1 MAYIYQIIN
10 DINNKIYI
18 GKTESSIEKRFQE
31 HCRDCQKSRCEKRP
45 LYAAMNK
52 YGIEHFHISLIE
64 ETNFPE
70 EREKYWIEQLGSFKY
85 GYNAT
90 IGGDGRRYIDYNL
103 VCQLYQLNSN
113 QAEVARILN
122 IDEST
127 VHRILKENKICTSGR
142 GQYSKTHIAKSVIQY
157 NKTGDKIINIYDSS
171 IEAAQALKTSDNL
184 VANISTIAGHIRAVC
199 NYKRKTAYNYYW
211 RFL

>member
-113 QAEVARILN
+113 QAEVARILD

-127 VHRILKENKICTSGR
+127 VRRILKENKIRTFGR
-142 GQYSKTHIAKSVIQY
+142 GQYSKTHMAKNVIQY
-157 NKTGDKIINIYDSS
+157 NKTGDKIISIYDSS
-171 IEAAQALKTSDNL
+171 TEAAQALKTSEEL
-184 VANISTIAGHIRAVC
+184 AANISTIAGHIRAVC
-199 NYKRKTAYNYYW
+199 NDKRKTAYNYYW